1 MTKPVR
7 TYPYITEL
15 VREALPAPGIPF
27 SSRQISDDLWTHES
41 LQHIPEPE
49 FPRVIAQRLIH
60 LRVRGEIA
68 IKGKEH
74 SPPPAH
80 NLYVKL

>member
-1 MTKPVR
+1 MTKPTR
-7 TYPYITEL
+7 DYPYITDL
-15 VREALPAPGIPF
+15 VREVLPPPGQPF
-27 SSRQISDDLWTHES
+27 SSRQISDDLWTHPD

-60 LRVRGEIA
+60 MRVRGEIA
-68 IKGKEH
+68 IKGREVRPA
-74 SPPPAH
+74 PPH